1 MTADSDGYLSHR
13 QILVVMSGLM
23 VGMFLA
29 ALDQSIVG
37 TALPKITS
45 DLGGFNKLS
54 WVVTSYLLAST
65 ASTPLWGKISDLY
78 GRKLLFQIAIVVFV
92 LGSLASG
99 SSQNIDQLIAFRAIQ
114 GLGGGGLMALALATV
129 GDVIPPR
136 ERGRYQGYFALTFGA
151 SSVLGPVLGGFFAD
165 GPGWEWIFF
174 INVPLGIVALVVT
187 SAALKMPHVRR
198 DHSIDYLGAAVIV
211 ASVSSILLYTAWAGP
226 ERGWGDPTGLT
237 LLVAG
242 LLLAVVF
249 VLVELRAT
257 EPIIPMRLF
266 ANSIFSLANAFGFL
280 IGIAMFGS
288 MIYLPVY
295 LQVVSEMSPT
305 RSGLAMLPMIVGLF
319 STSLTAGQIMSRT
332 GRYRFFPPTGAALIV
347 MALLLLSRL
356 DADSPYWF
364 AGLSMYLFGAGLGL
378 CLQVI
383 VVVVQNAVD
392 RSDIGVATSSI
403 AFFRQ
408 MGGSFGTALFGAI
421 LTSRLSTHL
430 AEVLPGGTSASGQVD
445 TNDTDAIGR
454 LPLAIRG
461 LVQEAFSRSLDE
473 MFLTAVPIVLVAGV
487 LALFVKE
494 LPLGTRQDPDDPDKP
509 GEPGEPGGSGS
520 SRSATSS
527 AAAPAGTLSGSSL
540 PASAG
545 SSPTSV

>member
-1 MTADSDGYLSHR
+1 MTADTDGYLSHR
-13 QILVVMSGLM
+13 QIMVVMSGLM

-29 ALDQSIVG
+29 ALDQSILG

-45 DLGGFNKLS
+45 DLGGFSKLS

-78 GRKLLFQIAIVVFV
+78 GRKRLFQIAIIVFV
-92 LGSLASG
+92 VGSLASG
-99 SSQNIDQLIAFRAIQ
+99 ISSNIDQLIAFRAIQ

-165 GPGWEWIFF
+165 GPGWQWIFF

-198 DHSIDYLGAAVIV
+198 DHTIDYLGAAVIV

-226 ERGWGDPTGLT
+226 ERGWGDPTGLG
-237 LLVAG
+237 LLFGG

-249 VLVELRAT
+249 VFVELRAA

-295 LQVVSEMSPT
+295 LQVVDEMSPT

-332 GRYRFFPPTGAALIV
+332 GRYRVFPPAGAAFIV
-347 MALLLLSRL
+347 SALVLLSQL
-356 DADSPYWF
+356 DVDSPYWYV
-364 AGLSMYLFGAGLGL
+364 GLAMYLFGAGLGL
-378 CLQVI
+378 CMQV
-383 VVVVQNAVD
+383 VVTVVQNSVD
-392 RSDIGVATSSI
+392 RSDIGVATSSV

-421 LTSRLSTHL
+421 LTSRLATHL
-430 AEVLPGGTSASGQVD
+430 AEVMPRGTSASGQVD
-445 TNDTDAIGR
+445 TNDTDAIR
-454 LPLAIRG
+454 ELPLALRG
-461 LVQEAFSRSLDE
+461 LVREAFSRSLDE
-473 MFLTAVPIVLVAGV
+473 MFLTAVPIVVVAGV
-487 LALFVKE
+487 LALFIKE
-494 LPLGTRQDPDDPDKP
+494 IPLGTRQESPEGAGVP
-509 GEPGEPGGSGS
+509 GSGPEPTLAS
-520 SRSATSS
+520 SESATSS
-527 AAAPAGTLSGSSL
+527 PDVSCGSVSGS
-540 PASAG
+540 PCAASSE

>member
-1 MTADSDGYLSHR
+1 M
-13 QILVVMSGLM
+13 
-23 VGMFLA
+23 
-29 ALDQSIVG
+29 
-37 TALPKITS
+37 
-45 DLGGFNKLS
+45 
-54 WVVTSYLLAST
+54 
-65 ASTPLWGKISDLY
+65 
-78 GRKLLFQIAIVVFV
+78 
-92 LGSLASG
+92 
-99 SSQNIDQLIAFRAIQ
+99 
-114 GLGGGGLMALALATV
+114 
-129 GDVIPPR
+129 
-136 ERGRYQGYFALTFGA
+136 
-151 SSVLGPVLGGFFAD
+151 LGPVLGGFFAD

-226 ERGWGDPTGLT
+226 ERGWGDTHRPDAADRRPAACRG
-237 LLVAG
+237 VRAG
-242 LLLAVVF
+242 RAAGDRADHPDAA
-249 VLVELRAT
+249 LRAT
-257 EPIIPMRLF
+257 RSSPSRTR
-266 ANSIFSLANAFGFL
+266 FGFL

-430 AEVLPGGTSASGQVD
+430 AEVLPGGASAAGQVD
-445 TNDTDAIGR
+445 TNDTDAIR
-454 LPLAIRG
+454 A
-461 LVQEAFSRSLDE
+461 A
-473 MFLTAVPIVLVAGV
+473 AAG
-487 LALFVKE
+487 
-494 LPLGTRQDPDDPDKP
+494 
-509 GEPGEPGGSGS
+509 
-520 SRSATSS
+520 RSADWCRRRS
-527 AAAPAGTLSGSSL
+527 AARSTRCS
-540 PASAG
+540 
-545 SSPTSV
+545 

>member
-1 MTADSDGYLSHR
+1 
-13 QILVVMSGLM
+13 
-23 VGMFLA
+23 
-29 ALDQSIVG
+29 
-37 TALPKITS
+37 
-45 DLGGFNKLS
+45 
-54 WVVTSYLLAST
+54 
-65 ASTPLWGKISDLY
+65 
-78 GRKLLFQIAIVVFV
+78 
-92 LGSLASG
+92 
-99 SSQNIDQLIAFRAIQ
+99 
-114 GLGGGGLMALALATV
+114 MALALATV

-165 GPGWEWIFF
+165 GPGWQWIFF

-226 ERGWGDPTGLT
+226 ERGWGDPTGLV
-237 LLVAG
+237 LLIGG
-242 LLLAVVF
+242 LVLGVVF

-295 LQVVSEMSPT
+295 LQVVGEMSPT
-305 RSGLAMLPMIVGLF
+305 TSGLAMLPMIVGLF
-319 STSLTAGQIMSRT
+319 TTSLTAGQIMSRT
-332 GRYRFFPPTGAALIV
+332 GRYRYFPPAGAAFVV
-347 MALLLLSRL
+347 MALILLSML
-356 DADSPYWF
+356 DVDSPYWF

-378 CLQVI
+378 CLQVM

-392 RSDIGVATSSI
+392 RSDIGVATSSV

-421 LTSRLSTHL
+421 LTSRLATHL
-430 AEVLPGGTSASGQVD
+430 ADVIPGGAAASDQVD
-445 TNDTDAIGR
+445 TNDTDAIR
-454 LPLAIRG
+454 ELPVAVRG

-473 MFLTAVPIVLVAGV
+473 MFLTAVPIVVLAGV

-494 LPLGTRQDPDDPDKP
+494 IPLGTRQETGDP
-509 GEPGEPGGSGS
+509 EPGSGPEEAGPEEAGAS
-520 SRSATSS
+520 TASATSS
-527 AAAPAGTLSGSSL
+527 PVASGGSVSGS
-540 PASAG
+540 ASAASST

>member
-1 MTADSDGYLSHR
+1 MTADTDGYLSHR

-45 DLGGFNKLS
+45 DLGGFSKLS

-92 LGSLASG
+92 VGSLASG

-237 LLVAG
+237 LLIAG

-249 VLVELRAT
+249 VLVELRAS

-266 ANSIFSLANAFGFL
+266 RNSIFSLANAFGFL

-356 DADSPYWF
+356 DAESPYWF

-430 AEVLPGGTSASGQVD
+430 ADVLPGGASAAGQVD
-445 TNDTDAIGR
+445 TNDTDAIGQ

-487 LALFVKE
+487 LGLFVKE
-494 LPLGTRQDPDDPDKP
+494 LPLGTRQ
-509 GEPGEPGGSGS
+509 EPGESES

-527 AAAPAGTLSGSSL
+527 ADTLAGRVRVQLVPVEDGSL
-540 PASAG
+540 RGFVRA
-545 SSPTSV
+545 